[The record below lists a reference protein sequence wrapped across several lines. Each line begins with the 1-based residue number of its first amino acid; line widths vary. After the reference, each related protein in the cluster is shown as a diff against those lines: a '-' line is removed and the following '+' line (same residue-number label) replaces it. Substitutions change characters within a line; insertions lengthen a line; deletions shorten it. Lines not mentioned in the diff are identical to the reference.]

1 MMKCLIVDDEVFC
14 REFVT
19 ALLRSTAECHQ
30 ASSGSEALDKYN
42 SALGSNEPY
51 DLVILDIMM
60 PGMNGHDAAK
70 AIRAIEKEQMPDK
83 KVSIIMLTALNS
95 ANDAMESFCQAQSAA
110 YLVKPV
116 SKEGLF
122 NVIAKLG
129 LLKR

>member
-14 REFVT
+14 REFVAT
-19 ALLRSTAECHQ
+19 LLRSTGECHQ
-30 ASSGSEALDKYN
+30 ASSGTEALDKYKG
-42 SALGSNEPY
+42 ALASSEPY

-70 AIRAIEKEQMPDK
+70 AIRKLEKVQKVEK

-95 ANDAMESFCQAQSAA
+95 ANDAMESFCHAQSAA

-122 NVIAKLG
+122 NVVTKLG
-129 LLKR
+129 LLTR

>member
-14 REFVT
+14 REFVC
-19 ALLRSTAECHQ
+19 ALLRATAECHQ
-30 ASSGSEALDKYN
+30 ASSGTEALEKFKG
-42 SALGSNEPY
+42 ALAGEPY

-70 AIRAIEKEQMPDK
+70 AIRALEQDQNLDK

-95 ANDAMESFCQAQSAA
+95 ANDAMESFCHAQSAA